1 MRGITLLGLVGF
13 ILTASWPKGSMV
25 PLTMD
30 TRPLISV
37 WNPLDNDSG
46 FPQLPAGIHPM
57 ENENGT
63 NTTTNSSMVLQD
75 RRNYII
81 QLNGTRE
88 VVDNTDGFQ
97 PPPDGEDTQW
107 PKGSMVP
114 LTKDTRP
121 LISVWNPLDND
132 SGFPQLPAGIHPM
145 ENENGTNTTTNSSMV
160 LQDRRNY
167 IIQLNGT
174 REVVDNTDGFQPPP
188 DGEDTQGKN

>member
-46 FPQLPAGIHPM
+46 FPQ
-57 ENENGT
+57 
-63 NTTTNSSMVLQD
+63 VLQD

>member
-25 PLTMD
+25 PLTMPTSPKPIQD

-46 FPQLPAGIHPM
+46 FPQ
-57 ENENGT
+57 
-63 NTTTNSSMVLQD
+63 VLQD

>member
-25 PLTMD
+25 PLTMPTSPKPIQD

-97 PPPDGEDTQW
+97 PPPDGEDTQ
-107 PKGSMVP
+107 
-114 LTKDTRP
+114 
-121 LISVWNPLDND
+121 
-132 SGFPQLPAGIHPM
+132 LPAGIHPM